1 MHWLFAFEVVKNE
14 INMTGTPCGEMRK
27 VEEIMS
33 LKGIVSLVQSDMCML
48 KKALVYV
55 LHPVSV
61 ISPSVSSK
69 IVY

>member
-1 MHWLFAFEVVKNE
+1 
-14 INMTGTPCGEMRK
+14 MTGTPCGEMRK